1 MTTKTTKTTKP
12 AESAKASKTARKAAD
27 TSTAA
32 DEATSQTPDAS
43 RSMPP
48 RTAVGATTG
57 VAPSRNGALP
67 RLTVTPVSTPCFD
80 VGTHAATL
88 AYRMRAIVTFNG
100 PSGTGKTTTAVA
112 ATQYLPMRFVYV
124 KLRHKA
130 GTKEVAT
137 SIHNALHPGQ
147 PLKGR
152 VREAD
157 YVDSCVDTLSMG
169 TIGVVADE
177 VHYAGVPGLIMLAQL
192 WESVHNLTGS
202 GFPML
207 LVGSDVDAAAS
218 AAPELQTRLAG
229 SVDFGP
235 LEDDELFEVLARI
248 DERCAATS
256 QALLNKVNQVYA
268 RGLLRFWMNFVKMM
282 NQDESKAGTP
292 ITPAEIRAF
301 LAMQGKS
308 VARAA

>member
-1 MTTKTTKTTKP
+1 MTTRKP
-12 AESAKASKTARKAAD
+12 ASKAPVRAPAKDAEKATD
-27 TSTAA
+27 
-32 DEATSQTPDAS
+32 
-43 RSMPP
+43 
-48 RTAVGATTG
+48 RTASNGATDRSTDQSASATNGAITNGAKSG

-67 RLTVTPVSTPCFD
+67 RLTVTPVSTPFFD
-80 VGTHAATL
+80 VGTYAATL

-112 ATQYLPMRFVYV
+112 AAQDLPMRFVYV

-177 VHYAGVPGLIMLAQL
+177 VHYAGVPGLILLAQL
-192 WESVHNLTGS
+192 WESVHNFTGS

-235 LEDDELFEVLARI
+235 LEDEELFEVLARI
-248 DERCAATS
+248 DERCAATDPS
-256 QALLNKVNQVYA
+256 LLNKVNQVYA

-282 NQDESKAGTP
+282 NQHESKTGTP
-292 ITPAEIRAF
+292 ITPGEIRAF
-301 LAMQGKS
+301 LAMQGKG